1 MSKTDELLEEM
12 LKWQKFRGMQEA
24 KKVLREVLSS
34 EDEEKQR
41 ELRIAYELTDGEYS
55 TSNIASRIS
64 VSHVTVSN
72 WQNKW
77 SELGLVSKE
86 SAQDSYEH
94 LISLENLGLDVPEIP
109 EPEEE
114 DDE

>member
-1 MSKTDELLEEM
+1 MSRTDKLLEEI

-24 KKVLREVLSS
+24 KQVLEDVLSS
-34 EDEEKQR
+34 EDEEKER
-41 ELRIAYELTDGEYS
+41 EQRIAYELTDGEHS
-55 TSNIASRIS
+55 TSDIAARIS

-86 SAQDSYEH
+86 TSQASYQH

-109 EPEEE
+109 EAEEEE
-114 DDE
+114 DE